1 MKACSAKFTKKKKKK
16 EVLQCT
22 LYAVII
28 MNKKEKMEDV
38 FVTL

>member
-1 MKACSAKFTKKKKKK
+1 MLYTK
-16 EVLQCT
+16 LNSNYT